1 MNRKFFH
8 LFAVAI
14 LLASCTGRNTLK
26 VKETNFDGQIDRFQ
40 NLVFTFNKDLVPDS
54 LLNRWDTL
62 PYLTF
67 EPSVKG
73 KFRWTGK
80 RELTFS
86 PAGPFAFSTDYKAT
100 PGNYLIHHSA
110 KQYSIDKEPVKFH
123 TPYLALDNIQAY
135 WALAGGEGSH
145 VEVRVQLIFNSP
157 VSPSIIKDFVDL
169 KTAGG
174 DLIYSVLSKEEL
186 PTIELSVQPPQSS
199 ADDAVNATI
208 TIHKGLKCVG
218 SAYTTPEAIEKTF
231 VIPSRDKL
239 AISDMFAEFRE
250 GKGIVNV
257 FTTQPVIAEGI
268 SQFITVE
275 PLIRTEVEILDN
287 GFCLKGAFIE
297 NETYTIKIS
306 GKLKGVFGKEM
317 GEDYQQS
324 ISFGQLE
331 PYISFADKKGMYL
344 SARGERN
351 LGVNIINIPKVK
363 ISVFKIFENN
373 IQAYMRTGQSYDYY
387 YEDDEYYD
395 MYGYPFSEDYGRAVM
410 SREVDTRSLPK
421 SGNIRLLNLNLE
433 DLNFN
438 ESYKGFYLV
447 KVESTDKRWL
457 QDVQLVSLSDLGMIV
472 KQGKE
477 NVFVF
482 VNSLKDASPVQG
494 AKVELVSSNNQKVMS
509 ALTDNKGVAVF
520 RDVKKTA
527 PGFTIAMITARLA
540 NDFNY
545 ILFNNSQVETSRF
558 DVGGKYLGNMDYD
571 VFIYG
576 DRELYRPGDS
586 VFINTIVRTTRWQT
600 VANIPL
606 KVKVLGPNGKEY
618 KSFREQLNNSG
629 AAETRF
635 VLPSAAMTGT
645 YLVEAYS
652 GNDILLNTRRI
663 SVEEFM
669 PDRIKVNVKT
679 DKKEYRQGEPVKVD
693 LEALNLF
700 GPPATG
706 RNYEVELRLS
716 MKKFSPKRFPDYDFN
731 VNAKFFAK
739 QELRQGKTDAAGKG
753 SQNIILPDFKNFG
766 ILDGRIFTT
775 VFDETGRPVNR
786 LSQMD
791 VITQNVFFG
800 IKNFDSWVSTRRPL
814 NFYFAAVNKDGTPV
828 NGAKARVEIKY
839 FHYENVVERNSNRYN
854 YISQKRETQVYTKD
868 ITVNGANGIVS
879 FKPARSGEYE
889 VRILLPGAENYVAA
903 SFYAY
908 GWSDT
913 DYSSFEINKEGE
925 ITISADKLEYQPGE
939 TARLLFKSPFD
950 GTMLVT
956 IEQEDVLE
964 YRFLEI
970 KDKAASLDLK
980 IKDEHLPNL
989 YVSATAFKKISDN
1002 ELPLTVAHG
1011 YQPVKV
1017 DKPANRLPLTILAPE
1032 KCRSKSRQ
1040 QVTIKTTPNTELTV
1054 AAVDE
1059 GILQITDFKSP
1070 DPYAWYYTKR
1080 ALGVNAYD
1088 IYRQLFPELSMRS
1101 SSFAGGSPF
1110 DLERRINPVTNKRVK
1125 LISLWS
1131 GLCRTN
1137 SSGEFTFKFD
1147 VPQFS
1152 GALRVMAVAYKDNRF
1167 GGAEKQ
1173 IRVSDPLTLSAAI
1186 PRFLSP
1192 GDKVNM
1198 PVTISNTTAKPVD
1211 VSVELVVKG
1220 TAKTTGSTYQQVKI
1234 QANSEKLIEFNIE
1247 ALQAIGQADISV
1259 IAKGLGE
1266 TFTELTHVP
1275 VRPPSGLVRFTGAG
1289 SVKAGNSKSVK
1300 INSGMFPAG
1309 VQSHLLISKS
1319 PIAEFTGNL
1328 NSLIRYPYGCME
1340 QTVSAAFPQ
1349 IYLADLMKALSAYP
1363 GDYREAKTE
1372 MNPRYN
1378 VQEAIQKIETFQQY
1392 NGGLSTWPS
1401 GGEVNWWTS
1410 AYAAHFLY
1418 EAGKAGYEVNQKT
1431 LQNLYKYLEQR
1442 VKEKETATWYYYE
1455 NNVLKSQVIPRQEI
1469 MYSLYVLTLAGRQ
1482 NIPLMNYYRSKFSE
1496 LNTESQYLL
1505 AASYMQAGDRT
1516 AYRQLLPANAGT
1528 ELPVSS
1534 FGGCFDSYIRERA
1547 LILYTLLDTDP
1558 DNPQIGTMVNLLSS
1572 GLRKQSWYSTQENA
1586 FALLALG
1593 RFAKLAANSAITADV
1608 KLNGKSIG
1616 NFDGKDLT
1624 MTTNL
1629 NNSDL
1634 NITAKGNGT
1643 LFYFYEVSGIK
1654 STGLQHDEDNFLEV
1668 RKKFYDRNG
1677 RVLSGNSFMQNDM
1690 VVVEITLCAKESSS
1704 VENVAVTDLLP
1715 ACFEI
1720 ENSRL
1725 NAERVADWMK
1735 NATIP
1740 EYTDIRDDRISFFT
1754 TASTGVKKF
1763 YYTVRV
1769 VGKGEYIMGP
1779 VSADAMYD
1787 GRYHSY
1793 SGSGYVMVK

>member
-1 MNRKFFH
+1 MSRK
-8 LFAVAI
+8 LLQ
-14 LLASCTGRNTLK
+14 LLAIALLLVSCTGRNTLK
-26 VKETNFDGQIDRFQ
+26 VRETNFDGQIDRFQ
-40 NLVFTFNKDLVPDS
+40 NLVFTFNKDLVSDS

-62 PYLTF
+62 QYLTF
-67 EPSVKG
+67 EPAVKG

-86 PAGPFAFSTDYKAT
+86 PAGPFAFSTDYKAI
-100 PGNYLIHHSA
+100 PGNYLVRHSA
-110 KQYSIDKEPVKFH
+110 KKYSIDKEPVKFH
-123 TPYLALDNIQAY
+123 TSYLALDNVEAY
-135 WALAGGEGSH
+135 WALASGEGSQ
-145 VEVRVQLIFNSP
+145 VEVRLQLIFNSP
-157 VSPSIIKDFVDL
+157 VAPSIIKEFVHL
-169 KTAGG
+169 KTADGE
-174 DLIYSVLSKEEL
+174 LVYSVNSKEES
-186 PTIELSVQPPQSS
+186 PTIELSVQPPQTTG
-199 ADDAVNATI
+199 DDAINGTI
-208 TIHKGLKCVG
+208 IINKGLKCVG
-218 SAYTTPEAIEKTF
+218 SAYTTPDAIEKSF

-239 AISDMFAEFRE
+239 AISDMFTEFRE

-257 FTTQPVIAEGI
+257 LTSQPVVGENI

-275 PLIRTEVEILDN
+275 PSLQTEIEILDN
-287 GFCLKGAFIE
+287 GFCLKGAFLE
-297 NETYTIKIS
+297 NETYTIKVS

-324 ISFGQLE
+324 VSFGQLE
-331 PYISFADKKGMYL
+331 PYIAFADKKGMYL

-351 LGVNIINIPKVK
+351 LGVNIINISRVK

-373 IQAYMRTGQSYDYY
+373 IQTYMRTGQNYDYY
-387 YEDDEYYD
+387 YDDNEYYD

-421 SGNIRLLNLNLE
+421 NGNIRLLNLNLE

-482 VNSLKDASPVQG
+482 VNSLKDASPLQG
-494 AKVELVSSNNQKVMS
+494 ARVELVSSNNQKVMT
-509 ALTDNKGVAVF
+509 ALTDSKGVAVF
-520 RDVKKTA
+520 KDVKKSA
-527 PGFTIAMITARLA
+527 PGFNIAMITARLA
-540 NDFNY
+540 NDFNFL
-545 ILFNNSQVETSRF
+545 LFNNSQVETSRF
-558 DVGGKYLGNMDYD
+558 DVGGKYLGTIDYD

-586 VFINTIVRTTRWQT
+586 VFINTVLRTTRWQT
-600 VANIPL
+600 VADIP
-606 KVKVLGPNGKEY
+606 VKIKILGPNGKEY
-618 KSFREQLNNSG
+618 KSFRKQLNNSG

-635 VLPSAAMTGT
+635 VLPAAAMTGT
-645 YLVEAYS
+645 YLVEVYS
-652 GNDILLNTRRI
+652 GNDVLLNTRRI

-679 DKKEYRQGEPVKVD
+679 NKSEYQQGEPVKVD

-700 GPPATG
+700 GPPAAD

-716 MKKFSPKRFPDYDFN
+716 MKNFRPKKYPDYNFN
-731 VNAKFFAK
+731 INAKFFAK

-753 SQNIILPDFKNFG
+753 TQSIILPEFKNFG
-766 ILDGRIFTT
+766 ILDGKIFST

-786 LSQMD
+786 LSQVD

-800 IKNFDSWVSTRRPL
+800 IKNFDNWVSTRKPL
-814 NFYFAAVNKDGTPV
+814 NFYFAAVNKDGYPV
-828 NGAKARVEIKY
+828 NGAKAKVEIKY

-854 YISQKRETQVYTKD
+854 YISQRREAQVYTKD
-868 ITVNGANGIVS
+868 LTINGTNGLVS

-889 VRILLPGAENYVAA
+889 VRILFPGAENYVAA
-903 SFYAY
+903 QFYAY

-913 DYSSFEINKEGE
+913 DYSSFEIDKEGE
-925 ITISADKLEYQPGE
+925 VSISQDKTDYKPGE
-939 TARLLFKSPFD
+939 TAHLLFKSPFD

-956 IEQEDVLE
+956 FEQEDVLE
-964 YRFLEI
+964 YRFIEI

-980 IKDEHLPNL
+980 IKDEHLPNI

-1011 YQPVKV
+1011 YQSLKV
-1017 DKPANRLPLTILAPE
+1017 DNPANRLAITIQSPE
-1032 KCRSKSRQ
+1032 KCRSKSKQ
-1040 QVTIKTTPNTELTV
+1040 QITVKTTPNTELTV
-1054 AAVDE
+1054 AVVDE
-1059 GILQITDFKSP
+1059 GILQITDYKTP

-1080 ALGVNAYD
+1080 ALGVHAYD
-1088 IYRQLFPELSMRS
+1088 VYRQLFPELSMRS

-1131 GLCRTN
+1131 GQCRTN
-1137 SSGEFTFKFD
+1137 SSGEFTFRFD

-1152 GALRVMAVAYKDNRF
+1152 GALRVMVVAYKDNRF

-1173 IRVSDPLTLSAAI
+1173 IRVSDPITLSAAI

-1198 PVTISNTTAKPVD
+1198 PVTLSNTTAKPVD

-1220 TAKTTGSTYQQVKI
+1220 TAKASGRVTQQVKI
-1234 QANSEKLIEFNIE
+1234 PANSEKLVEFNIE
-1247 ALQAIGQADISV
+1247 ALQAVGQADISV
-1259 IAKGLGE
+1259 IAKGAGE
-1266 TFTELTHVP
+1266 TFTEVTHVP

-1289 SVKAGNSKSVK
+1289 SVNAGNSKSVK

-1349 IYLADLMKALSAYP
+1349 IYLTDLMKAMSAYP
-1363 GDYREAKTE
+1363 GDYGDAKTE

-1392 NGGLSTWPS
+1392 NGGLATWPT

-1410 AYAAHFLY
+1410 VYAAHFLY
-1418 EAGKAGYEVNQKT
+1418 EAGKAGYDVNQKT
-1431 LQNLYKYLEQR
+1431 IRDLYKYLEQR
-1442 VKEKETATWYYYE
+1442 VKEKETATWFYYE

-1505 AASYMQAGDRT
+1505 AASYMQAGDRA

-1528 ELPVSS
+1528 ELPVSA

-1547 LILYTLLDTDP
+1547 LILYALLDTDP
-1558 DNPQIGTMVNLLSS
+1558 ENPQIGMMVNMLSS
-1572 GLRKQSWYSTQENA
+1572 ELRKQNWYSTQENA

-1593 RFAKLAANSAITADV
+1593 RFAKMAANSAITAEV
-1608 KLNGKSIG
+1608 NVNGKSAG
-1616 NFDGKDLT
+1616 KFDGRDLT
-1624 MTTNL
+1624 LNTNL
-1629 NNSDL
+1629 NNADL
-1634 NITAKGNGT
+1634 NIFSKGSGN

-1654 STGLQHDEDNFLEV
+1654 STGLPQDEDNFLEV

-1677 RVLSGNSFMQNDM
+1677 RVLNGNSYAQNDM
-1690 VVVEITLCAKESSS
+1690 VVVEITLRSKESSV
-1704 VENVAVTDLLP
+1704 VENVAITDLLP

-1725 NAERVADWMK
+1725 NAERSAEWMK
-1735 NATIP
+1735 GGSIP
-1740 EYTDIRDDRISFFT
+1740 DYTDIRDDRISFFT
-1754 TASTGVKKF
+1754 TATAGVKKF

-1769 VGKGEYIMGP
+1769 VGKGEYVMGP

-1787 GRYHSY
+1787 GKYHSY
-1793 SGSGYVMVK
+1793 SGSAYVTVK